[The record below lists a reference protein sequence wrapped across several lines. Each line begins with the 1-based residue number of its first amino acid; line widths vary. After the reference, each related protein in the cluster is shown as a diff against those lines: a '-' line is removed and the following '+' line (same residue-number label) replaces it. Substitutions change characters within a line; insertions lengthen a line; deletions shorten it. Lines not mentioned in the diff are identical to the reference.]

1 MKFSDFAREY
11 NNIFLNVSLW
21 KWHRGSPIW
30 KRKKIPKSLH
40 SLFLMWTTFSLR
52 IRASLV
58 LKYSMSPPQQTQTHS
73 NILFQ
78 TPGKSK
84 YFLKRMQFFPTWY
97 YSGKRSQ
104 QQPPMPPPLSPLTAL
119 PPFFAIGG
127 LLFVYCSQTLLSRT
141 KEIVPGFAPF
151 PSKTRR

>member
-1 MKFSDFAREY
+1 MKFSDFARAY

-30 KRKKIPKSLH
+30 KRKKNLFPKSLH

-73 NILFQ
+73 NILFR

-104 QQPPMPPPLSPLTAL
+104 QQPPMPPPLSPDCS
-119 PPFFAIGG
+119 PPI
-127 LLFVYCSQTLLSRT
+127 LRNRWPPICILFTNFTVSDQRNRARLCPLS
-141 KEIVPGFAPF
+141 I
-151 PSKTRR
+151 